1 MRIGL
6 GPVCIHANPTH
17 DTIYAILSFL
27 KKLYIVVRKD
37 ASSKIGAQIAIVIN
51 WTKGN
56 TICIEKAA
64 CVLAIPGVIKWE
76 L

>member
-27 KKLYIVVRKD
+27 KKRYIVVRKA

-51 WTKGN
+51 
-56 TICIEKAA
+56 
-64 CVLAIPGVIKWE
+64 
-76 L
+76 